1 MANQKSIC
9 ITLSTFQ
16 GHKNI
21 NILKNIAF
29 YKQMKTNELNK
40 NTTEK
45 MKVFIKPL
53 SSSFKDTYIKEQ
65 HLKQPAKISLS
76 LQKVEYG
83 HSLT

>member
-1 MANQKSIC
+1 
-9 ITLSTFQ
+9 
-16 GHKNI
+16 
-21 NILKNIAF
+21 
-29 YKQMKTNELNK
+29 MKTNELNK